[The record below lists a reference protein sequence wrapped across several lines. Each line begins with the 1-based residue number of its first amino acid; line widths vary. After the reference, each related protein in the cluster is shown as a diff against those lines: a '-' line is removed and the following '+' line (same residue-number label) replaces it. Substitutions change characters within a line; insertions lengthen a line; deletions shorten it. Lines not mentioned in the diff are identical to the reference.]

1 MTGRVVLIVTLVV
14 VAALA
19 GWFAVAR
26 WDDANKVAAVVA
38 CLAGVAS
45 VGVAIWLGLRTAT
58 KSTIVV
64 ARTGDAKA
72 TDGRAVSGFSG
83 THPGDA
89 TVTDTGDA
97 EATGG
102 GDAVSGFKAD

>member
-1 MTGRVVLIVTLVV
+1 MIVTLVV
-14 VAALA
+14 IAVLA

-45 VGVAIWLGLRTAT
+45 VGVALWLGLRAST

-64 ARTGDAKA
+64 ARTGDAQA
-72 TDGRAVSGFSG
+72 DDGRAVSGFSG
-83 THPGDA
+83 THQGDA
-89 TVTDTGDA
+89 TVTDTGGA
-97 EATGG
+97 KATGG
-102 GDAVSGFKAD
+102 GAAVSGFEAD